1 MAAIPAD
8 KKRDKAMPCLRCVT
22 FDSGGSRLQGFF
34 FHWSGITPKPTLL
47 LLHGIPGSEQ
57 NFDIAR
63 AIHRRGWNCLIFH
76 YRGCWG
82 SQGDYSIPG
91 ILDDI
96 EAATSFLRA
105 QEIVDTG
112 KLAIAGISLG
122 GWAAIAAASREPLFK
137 CVVPIAPASGLKH
150 DTSGLRIED
159 LREFAR
165 HLTGTTAERLR
176 QELCALA
183 PLVSYSSW
191 LADRRILLITAGK
204 DECFPE
210 GLYDDFHKTLPQI
223 EWLKIP
229 RADHVFLVGRGRLVQ
244 NVVAWLVKS
253 MG

>member
-1 MAAIPAD
+1 M
-8 KKRDKAMPCLRCVT
+8 MPCLRCVT
-22 FDSGGSRLQGFF
+22 FDSYGSRLQGFF
-34 FHWSGITPKPTLL
+34 FHWSGATPKPTLL

-96 EAATSFLRA
+96 EAATSFLRD

-122 GWAAIAAASREPLFK
+122 GWAAIAAGSREPLFK
-137 CVVPIAPASGLKH
+137 CIVPIAPASGLEH
-150 DTSGLRIED
+150 DTAGLRIED
-159 LREFAR
+159 LREFTR
-165 HLTGTTAERLR
+165 HLTGTTAEKLQ
-176 QELCALA
+176 QELRALA
-183 PLVSYSSW
+183 PLASYSTW

-210 GLYDDFHKTLPQI
+210 GRYDDFYKTLPQI

-229 RADHVFLVGRGRLVQ
+229 HADHMFLVGRDRLVQ
-244 NVVAWLVKS
+244 SVVAWLVKS
-253 MG
+253 IG

>member
-8 KKRDKAMPCLRCVT
+8 KKHDRATPCLRCVI
-22 FDSGGSRLQGFF
+22 FDSGGSLLQGFF
-34 FHWSGITPKPTLL
+34 FHWSGTSPKPTLL

-63 AIHRRGWNCLIFH
+63 AIHRRGWNCLVFH

-82 SQGDYSIPG
+82 SLGDYSIPG
-91 ILDDI
+91 ILGDI
-96 EAATSFLRA
+96 EAATSFLRD

-137 CVVPIAPASGLKH
+137 CIVPIAPASGLEH
-150 DTSGLRIED
+150 DTQGLRLED
-159 LREFAR
+159 LREFAK
-165 HLTGTTAERLR
+165 HLTGTTAEKLQRELR
-176 QELCALA
+176 ALA
-183 PLVSYSSW
+183 PLASYSSG
-191 LADRRILLITAGK
+191 LANRRILLITAGR
-204 DECFPE
+204 DEYFPE
-210 GLYDDFHKTLPQI
+210 GRYDDFRKALPQI

-229 RADHVFLVGRGRLVQ
+229 RADHKFLVGRDKLVQ
-244 NVVAWLVKS
+244 NVVVWLEKS